1 MEYPIGVE
9 MTDSYQ
15 SYEVQR
21 AAMKLVK
28 DVMLVKAGESV
39 VVTADTSTDMRVVD
53 AVMSAAYTIGANPV
67 MIKYPTT
74 GKAFEEPFLPI
85 ANAVAVAD
93 VWIEFAYYCV
103 MHTPCFQTAIAIGAR

>member
-28 DVMLVKAGESV
+28 DVMLVKPGESV
-39 VVTADTSTDMRVVD
+39 VITADTSTDL
-53 AVMSAAYTIGANPV
+53 SLIH
-67 MIKYPTT
+67 ISQPTR
-74 GKAFEEPFLPI
+74 
-85 ANAVAVAD
+85 
-93 VWIEFAYYCV
+93 
-103 MHTPCFQTAIAIGAR
+103 H